1 MPTSINGLNP
11 IGSRLTA
18 HAGLRLRNGGLELL
32 GAAAVDLGDRFL
44 HCVDER
50 RINRVRLS
58 AVVDG
63 DDAGRA
69 GRQRGAHLLPEA
81 ALDAVFGEPADHA
94 TGGAGDDHR
103 RQQRRGKRP
112 TTSPTPAPTL
122 APLRPRSSPVSWTL
136 ALPSVST
143 VTSATPS
150 TSSCLSST
158 SLTSALKSC
167 WARSGIRYAAMT
179 TSKSVSLIVFFLR
192 EHSMVVL
199 CVDRVRGECLVDLL
213 MQLPLVLLADVWVD
227 VEDDPLDG
235 AGERER

>member
-1 MPTSINGLNP
+1 MATMPAEPGGSAAP
-11 IGSRLTA
+11 IFSPRPLSTRCLA
-18 HAGLRLRNGGLELL
+18 NRPTTPPAAPVTTIDASSGGE
-32 GAAAVDLGDRFL
+32 
-44 HCVDER
+44 
-50 RINRVRLS
+50 NS
-58 AVVDG
+58 
-63 DDAGRA
+63 
-69 GRQRGAHLLPEA
+69 
-81 ALDAVFGEPADHA
+81 
-94 TGGAGDDHR
+94 
-103 RQQRRGKRP
+103 P

-122 APLRPRSSPVSWTL
+122 APLRPRWSPVSWTL

-235 AGERER
+235 AGERERGLVR